1 MLEKIADADAV
12 RTKILDGGK
21 EDALRI
27 YVSVFGSDD
36 ECLKLI
42 KEYPDL
48 LTDAVLNELKHK
60 VAKKETKS
68 VIDELLTKRLVAE
81 ISTLEMN
88 AAIARVRVVDDE
100 AIRSILLGKIA
111 EKSITQH
118 SLSKWN
124 EHEISELKTAASIA
138 AEVNNEDVAVAI
150 VAKLLETI
158 ENYETRCRDSWS
170 MCWGSEDETQVK
182 EIVDCFAAR
191 MSVAVKEKILLKN
204 KEGWKRIVSD
214 ICPESALKLLKMQ
227 QLKNVDLE
235 VELAKI
241 ASPEKITLEH
251 FSAVKSETAKLILK
265 RRMSQ
270 EVRNDLLKK
279 EKEEIANLITKS
291 KKYSEDTSG
300 MGVSFL
306 CGEKYDDS

>member
-1 MLEKIADADAV
+1 
-12 RTKILDGGK
+12 
-21 EDALRI
+21 
-27 YVSVFGSDD
+27 
-36 ECLKLI
+36 
-42 KEYPDL
+42 
-48 LTDAVLNELKHK
+48 
-60 VAKKETKS
+60 
-68 VIDELLTKRLVAE
+68 
-81 ISTLEMN
+81 
-88 AAIARVRVVDDE
+88 
-100 AIRSILLGKIA
+100 
-111 EKSITQH
+111 
-118 SLSKWN
+118 
-124 EHEISELKTAASIA
+124 
-138 AEVNNEDVAVAI
+138 
-150 VAKLLETI
+150 
-158 ENYETRCRDSWS
+158 
-170 MCWGSEDETQVK
+170 
-182 EIVDCFAAR
+182 

-291 KKYSEDTSG
+291 KKYSEDTFSLNGFYLG
-300 MGVSFL
+300 MPIEDAKVLVEFYLPNSKVVITKENNIEIDVEKKDGLSKYIDAAPPMYFCRANAHGKVYLFNFDKRFLRKWFSYDVQNHEEWVATFAREYNYDFRSKPLYDINRVRLSSIEVSQEHYVYRNNKKGYVVAYY
-306 CGEKYDDS
+306 GEKSVSKDFHTPNNIDAEDSMYYYGLHYGMEDWAGNRWENNKGA